1 MIFDCLLNF
10 NFFYS
15 WDKRTSAT
23 SFLNLGPPI
32 CYETNILLFLS
43 IFTSKYLKRWNSQPN
58 SFSISFLIYAGFISL
73 GANSVVLLLTLAV
86 TNVVLV
92 EDRNYPEFV
101 LICDEKRVKLSIF
114 LKLLQLFFRCFGVFY
129 AEFTASL
136 ISKSLFSVNW
146 ICVQT
151 LLS

>member
-1 MIFDCLLNF
+1 MSL
-10 NFFYS
+10 
-15 WDKRTSAT
+15 
-23 SFLNLGPPI
+23 
-32 CYETNILLFLS
+32 
-43 IFTSKYLKRWNSQPN
+43 
-58 SFSISFLIYAGFISL
+58 LIYARFISL
-73 GANSVVLLLTLAV
+73 GAKSVVLLLTLAV

-101 LICDEKRVKLSIF
+101 LTCDEKRVKLSIF

-129 AEFTASL
+129 AEFTAFL

>member
-10 NFFYS
+10 NFFNS
-15 WDKRTSAT
+15 WDRRTSAT

-58 SFSISFLIYAGFISL
+58 SFSMLFLIYAGFISL
-73 GANSVVLLLTLAV
+73 GANSVVLLLILAV

-101 LICDEKRVKLSIF
+101 LTCDEKRVKLSIF

-129 AEFTASL
+129 AEVTACL
-136 ISKSLFSVNW
+136 ISKSLFSVN
-146 ICVQT
+146 
-151 LLS
+151 

>member
-10 NFFYS
+10 NFFNS
-15 WDKRTSAT
+15 WDRRTSAT

-32 CYETNILLFLS
+32 YYETNILLFLS
-43 IFTSKYLKRWNSQPN
+43 TFTSKYLKRWNSQPN
-58 SFSISFLIYAGFISL
+58 SFSMSFLIYARLISL

-129 AEFTASL
+129 AETTACL

-146 ICVQT
+146 ICVWT